1 MYGARIANVQGLKV
15 LKTPEEGGTKKEHKD
30 FLEKIENHVEMTWPK
45 GGDIAYVLTEKED
58 PYEPEPR
65 KLTPEEELLPS
76 KVAEHQ
82 DLKREYRE
90 REKVLKEN
98 KRSLFALLLSNVSQI
113 MKSKLQSVIE
123 YEVAKKTKDVIW
135 LLKEI
140 EDVMIGF
147 EKIKAPGVS
156 LDEQMGKIMSLRQ
169 KPNESNEE
177 FIKMVKTEIKVFE
190 RHGGDFMWSKD
201 REKQFEAEVKM
212 EQVSYR
218 LDNDEDMDE
227 ARLADVRK
235 VKKKVIKDEIA
246 AITIIRRVDKKRFGN
261 LLIGFENEYLKGKD
275 DYPKSTA
282 AVLRLLN
289 NYKPEW
295 SGGRPPNQQTGNV
308 STNRGQGVNLL
319 QTEEVKIKFLGGKDN
334 SFFPNITCFLCKRKG
349 HYKSQCPVR
358 KDATGAR
365 LGGGNRTQD
374 EGNSNENENE
384 NQATEEEEVS
394 LSRVEIILNQ
404 LGSSHLHPYW
414 ILLDSASSDH
424 LFCNQDFLTDTRTMT
439 NGEQLRLISNGG
451 FLDTNQ
457 KGFFGKIEVWFNP
470 QAIANVLSLAKVTD
484 QYRVT
489 MDSETENAFNMHIS
503 EENVL
508 KFKRISSDLYY
519 TYLTLVRLIYLGLGD
534 LFLFLIL

>member
-1 MYGARIANVQGLKV
+1 
-15 LKTPEEGGTKKEHKD
+15 
-30 FLEKIENHVEMTWPK
+30 
-45 GGDIAYVLTEKED
+45 
-58 PYEPEPR
+58 
-65 KLTPEEELLPS
+65 
-76 KVAEHQ
+76 
-82 DLKREYRE
+82 
-90 REKVLKEN
+90 
-98 KRSLFALLLSNVSQI
+98 
-113 MKSKLQSVIE
+113 
-123 YEVAKKTKDVIW
+123 
-135 LLKEI
+135 
-140 EDVMIGF
+140 
-147 EKIKAPGVS
+147 
-156 LDEQMGKIMSLRQ
+156 
-169 KPNESNEE
+169 
-177 FIKMVKTEIKVFE
+177 MVKTEIKVFE

-201 REKQFEAEVKM
+201 REKQFEVEVKM

-424 LFCNQDFLTDTRTMT
+424 LFCNQDF
-439 NGEQLRLISNGG
+439 
-451 FLDTNQ
+451 
-457 KGFFGKIEVWFNP
+457 
-470 QAIANVLSLAKVTD
+470 
-484 QYRVT
+484 
-489 MDSETENAFNMHIS
+489 
-503 EENVL
+503 
-508 KFKRISSDLYY
+508 
-519 TYLTLVRLIYLGLGD
+519 
-534 LFLFLIL
+534 